1 MRRQRL
7 LQNIRKQNQNN
18 KIGNWFYYQDSVKK
32 EKGNA
37 HSGEWNASLEK
48 TNDAL
53 EQDVPNLQKG
63 ATYKVSVWAKNT
75 NPSGLKAYLCLK
87 FYGGNEKKVAI
98 TSADYKK
105 YEVEFVYTG
114 DSSGKIREQQFG

>member
-1 MRRQRL
+1 MKGKNVKRL
-7 LQNIRKQNQNN
+7 IAVALATAMTVTMFPAITPENTGVGRVKAASTVTNENLLKNPTFEEATPFTEHSEQNQNN

-53 EQDVPNLQKG
+53 EQDVPNLQKR
-63 ATYKVSVWAKNT
+63 SN
-75 NPSGLKAYLCLK
+75 
-87 FYGGNEKKVAI
+87 I
-98 TSADYKK
+98 
-105 YEVEFVYTG
+105 
-114 DSSGKIREQQFG
+114 